1 MCQSKLIDESIRDD
15 LREKIRYSSEIINI
29 VLIVHN
35 GMTWVGIDDGWNR
48 YVIHSGSK
56 HDLTRFD
63 ACLDQVRFKCQAR
76 SIHERNRID
85 T

>member
-1 MCQSKLIDESIRDD
+1 MCRSKLIDESIRDD
-15 LREKIRYSSEIINI
+15 LREKKSYSLEIINI
-29 VLIVHN
+29 VLIVHT
-35 GMTWVGIDDGWNR
+35 GMTWVGR
-48 YVIHSGSK
+48 YEIHSGSK

-76 SIHERNRID
+76 STHERNRID